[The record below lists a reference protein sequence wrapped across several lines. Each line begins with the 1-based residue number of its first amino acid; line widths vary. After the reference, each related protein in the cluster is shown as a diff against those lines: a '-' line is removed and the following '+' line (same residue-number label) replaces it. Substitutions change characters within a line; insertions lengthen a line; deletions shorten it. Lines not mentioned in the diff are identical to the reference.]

1 MSTENNYQQYA
12 GTVMER
18 LPQGAFLT
26 TSENGKT
33 NTMTIAWGNI
43 GFMWKKPV
51 FTIMVRQSRYTHQIL
66 EKNPVFSV
74 SIPTDDTMKEA
85 LGICGSKS
93 GKDTDKITAAKLS
106 LLAGKEIPVPVID
119 GCGLHFEC
127 KIIGRQD
134 LKPGELHEAEDTAWY
149 KEGDYH
155 SLYYGEIIT
164 CYPGK

>member
-12 GTVMER
+12 STVLEH
-18 LPQGAFLT
+18 LPKGAFLT
-26 TSENGKT
+26 TSENGKP

-51 FTIMVRQSRYTHQIL
+51 FTIMVRQSRYTHHLL
-66 EKNPVFSV
+66 EKTPAFTV

-93 GKDTDKITAAKLS
+93 GRDLDKIAAANLS
-106 LLAGKEIPVPVID
+106 LQPGKEISVPVIQ

-134 LKPGELHEAEDTAWY
+134 LKQGDLNESEDTAWY

-164 CYPGK
+164 CYTEK